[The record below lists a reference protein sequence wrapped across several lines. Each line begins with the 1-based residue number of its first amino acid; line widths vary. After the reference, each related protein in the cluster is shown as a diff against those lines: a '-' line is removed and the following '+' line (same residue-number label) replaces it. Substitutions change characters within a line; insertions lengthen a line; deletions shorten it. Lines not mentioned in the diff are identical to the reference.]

1 MQKFRDWVL
10 NPDEGELL
18 AAVRPQRKRKR
29 KKQIKAGDKR
39 ADAGARNFL
48 LSRTTYTPTFQGCRL
63 AHQRHPAMA

>member
-29 KKQIKAGDKR
+29 KKQIKAGDER
-39 ADAGARNFL
+39 TDAGSQKWGLA
-48 LSRTTYTPTFQGCRL
+48 TTPLTPTFQGCRL
-63 AHQRHPAMA
+63 AHQRHPDMA